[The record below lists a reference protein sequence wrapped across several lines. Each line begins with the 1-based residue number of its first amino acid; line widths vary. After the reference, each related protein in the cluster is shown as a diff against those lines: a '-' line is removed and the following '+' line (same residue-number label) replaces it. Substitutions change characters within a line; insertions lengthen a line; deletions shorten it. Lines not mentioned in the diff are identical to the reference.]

1 MSLPAWKEKDK
12 RQNECE
18 SERNLSASRASQQ
31 PTASTSREFH
41 DRSNLRYAQP
51 RRVHENAP
59 VKSHSVRNDDER
71 QPLSPLL
78 IGLCR
83 FPSVIDVSEIA
94 LRAIR
99 LSFIK
104 EKVMRKPLLAA
115 ALLATAT
122 AMPLAAQAQQRII
135 VEEGVT
141 TGLAPGV
148 GIIAE
153 DERPRFRQYIVQ
165 ERIPSYSVEIPVR
178 VGTVLPESGVTYYD
192 VPQQYGATNYR
203 YTVVND
209 RPILVEPRTRRVM
222 QVID

>member
-1 MSLPAWKEKDK
+1 M
-12 RQNECE
+12 
-18 SERNLSASRASQQ
+18 RN
-31 PTASTSREFH
+31 
-41 DRSNLRYAQP
+41 
-51 RRVHENAP
+51 
-59 VKSHSVRNDDER
+59 
-71 QPLSPLL
+71 
-78 IGLCR
+78 
-83 FPSVIDVSEIA
+83 
-94 LRAIR
+94 
-99 LSFIK
+99 
-104 EKVMRKPLLAA
+104 PLLAA

-122 AMPLAAQAQQRII
+122 AMPLAAHAQQRII

-141 TGLAPGV
+141 TGLVGPGV

-165 ERIPSYSVEIPVR
+165 ERVPSYSIETPVR

-192 VPQQYGATNYR
+192 VPQQYGATSYR